1 MVFVLCS
8 IKPEE
13 EMGSIS
19 FSGTQLGKFGFNA
32 GCKVIVDIS
41 KGQIVIK
48 LIDNTSTEHVDIP
61 HIERGL

>member
-8 IKPEE
+8 VKPEE
-13 EMGSIS
+13 ETASIS
-19 FSGTQLGKFGFNA
+19 FSGSQLSKFGFNA

-48 LIDNTSTEHVDIP
+48 LIDETTLKDI
-61 HIERGL
+61 E

>member
-8 IKPEE
+8 IKPGEE
-13 EMGSIS
+13 TGSIS
-19 FSGTQLGKFGFNA
+19 FSGSQLAKFGFDA

-48 LIDNTSTEHVDIP
+48 LIDNSSNNHVDIP
-61 HIERGL
+61 HIERGF